1 MAEESSFDLA
11 VIGGGPGGYVAAIR
25 ASQLGLKTAL
35 VEKDTLGGICVNWG
49 CIPSK
54 SLIHQAEQFSS
65 IEHLSKMGITI
76 DTEHFNYEQVYQ
88 TSRNAAARLSKG
100 VEYLMKKNGITV
112 FHGTAEFVDAF
123 HLSVDGTT
131 KVAAS
136 HFLVATGSSP
146 RPLSGFD
153 FDEKRILS
161 SAGVLGMRTLPGRVA
176 ILGGG
181 AVGVEF
187 AHILSSFGV
196 AVYLVEMLDQ
206 ILPSE
211 DHETVA
217 VLARAFKRS
226 GITIFTSA
234 RAASYEQNGDE
245 LLVSLESQNAGA
257 QIAVDRIIVSV
268 GRKPNSSGL
277 GLEKIGVETEAG
289 FIKTGEYYTTSVPHI
304 CAIGDVIKTPQ
315 LAHVA
320 SAEGE
325 LAVEHIAGHA
335 TGAAIDYSLVPSA
348 VYCEPQIAG
357 FGVTEKK
364 AMETGL
370 HYAKAVFP
378 YRGAG
383 KAIAVE
389 KPDGMV
395 KIVYH
400 RDTKEILG
408 AHIAGTEA
416 TEVIHELLLAK
427 KAGLRPRDI
436 AGAIHAHP
444 SISEAVKE
452 CAGIIENKVI
462 HI

>member
-1 MAEESSFDLA
+1 
-11 VIGGGPGGYVAAIR
+11 
-25 ASQLGLKTAL
+25 
-35 VEKDTLGGICVNWG
+35 
-49 CIPSK
+49 
-54 SLIHQAEQFSS
+54 
-65 IEHLSKMGITI
+65 
-76 DTEHFNYEQVYQ
+76 
-88 TSRNAAARLSKG
+88 
-100 VEYLMKKNGITV
+100 
-112 FHGTAEFVDAF
+112 
-123 HLSVDGTT
+123 
-131 KVAAS
+131 
-136 HFLVATGSSP
+136 
-146 RPLSGFD
+146 
-153 FDEKRILS
+153 
-161 SAGVLGMRTLPGRVA
+161 VA

-187 AHILSSFGV
+187 AYILSSFGV

-206 ILPSE
+206 ILPLE

-217 VLARAFKRS
+217 VLARSFKRS

-234 RAASYEQNGDE
+234 RAASYEQKGDG
-245 LLVSLESQNAGA
+245 LLVSLESQNAGP
-257 QIAVDRIIVSV
+257 QIVVDRIIVSV

-289 FIKTGEYYTTSVPHI
+289 FIKTGEHYTTSVPHI
-304 CAIGDVIKTPQ
+304 SAIGDVIKTPQ

-383 KAIAVE
+383 KSIAVE

-436 AGAIHAHP
+436 AGTIHAHP

-452 CAGIIENKVI
+452 CAGIIENKEI
-462 HI
+462 YI